1 MRTVFISIMTFIACQ
16 SVYTFF
22 KVLSEE
28 ISDEVEFDIVEVE
41 YDGHSYLVFDG
52 YGVVHN
58 QSCVCYDND

>member
-16 SVYTFF
+16 TFYTFF

-28 ISDEVEFDIVEVE
+28 ICDEVEFDIVEVE

-52 YGVVHN
+52 Y
-58 QSCVCYDND
+58 